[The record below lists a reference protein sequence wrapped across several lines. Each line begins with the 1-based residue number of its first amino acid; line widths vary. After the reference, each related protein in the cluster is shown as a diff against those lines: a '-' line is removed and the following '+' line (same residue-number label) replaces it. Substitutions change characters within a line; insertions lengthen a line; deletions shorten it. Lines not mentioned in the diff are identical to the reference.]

1 MIEVLDAPA
10 AAGHAAGVL
19 ARLAERD
26 RERAAEAARRLE
38 QLTVSAE
45 PHENVE
51 RFLGSFAEQRREL
64 DAALEAVSGGAGASD
79 EGGGAGGS
87 DPAAALA
94 ELAGR
99 ISDLEKVRWWPIF
112 AILILDAGAR
122 L

>member
-87 DPAAALA
+87 DPAAAVA